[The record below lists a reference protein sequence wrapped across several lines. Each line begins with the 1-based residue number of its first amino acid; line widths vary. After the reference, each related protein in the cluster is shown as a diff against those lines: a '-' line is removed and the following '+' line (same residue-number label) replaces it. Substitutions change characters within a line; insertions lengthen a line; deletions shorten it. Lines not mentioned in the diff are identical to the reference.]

1 MEKLQ
6 SDEMLEMSDEKLA
19 LKAADGD
26 EHSFAAL
33 FLRYEKVIEIKAS
46 KFRNVGLGQDK
57 LDFMQEGTIG
67 FLGAVRTY
75 KMDGGAAF
83 ASYASKCI
91 QNKMLTLYKR
101 SSRQKHIPLNSFVS
115 LSGRE
120 DFETIIKDI
129 PQSSIVDPEAALLER
144 ERIEL
149 LHKRIRETLSNME
162 HNVFTLYLRGMT
174 YLEIAAA
181 LELSVKSVDNAF
193 QRIRRKL

>member
-1 MEKLQ
+1 MEILQ
-6 SDEMLEMSDEKLA
+6 SDEMLGMSDEELA

-67 FLGAVRTY
+67 FLGAIRTY

-101 SSRQKHIPLNSFVS
+101 SSGQKHIPLNSFVS
-115 LSGRE
+115 LSGQE
-120 DFETIIKDI
+120 DFETIIKDV

-144 ERIEL
+144 ERVEIF
-149 LHKRIRETLSNME
+149 HKKIRKTLSNME

-174 YLEIAAA
+174 YSEIAAA
-181 LELSVKSVDNAF
+181 LEQSVKSVDNAF